1 MQQLHAASEC
11 AAALERM
18 LSHVERDA
26 AAEERGALLARL
38 RQAEARAM
46 AAEAEGSAVRAAA
59 AEAETV
65 RARALEE
72 REEAVQRWR
81 EMQGELEQAHKLR
94 AASVTAATA
103 ADIRARAAEFDVAAA
118 ERKASEAIATAESAV
133 TGDAAVGAAEVESE
147 AVVVAEGAA
156 AGARPRK
163 LTRRGGRTASSDSA
177 GTAAAETAPPPV
189 DERDY
194 QVPTASQRAPGIE
207 VNSVFVSKVRHCCP
221 CGRACC
227 RFLRASL
234 TNPPQPVRSK
244 PSHPAAA
251 HAGGP
256 LSGAQLDICEAV
268 VARQRPQQAR
278 AQRPRRQRGASR
290 RHAAEARDAGLEA
303 ASGRSGLTLPLLEM
317 GQTEP
322 SESPL
327 PRRGPLPIHCRWGA
341 QDTYIRVCVPWVKV
355 SRCHLGF

>member
-1 MQQLHAASEC
+1 MKQLHAAAEC
-11 AAALERM
+11 AASLERM

-38 RQAEARAM
+38 RQAEATAA
-46 AAEAEGSAVRAAA
+46 AAEAEGSAVRAVA

-65 RARALEE
+65 SARALEE

-94 AASVTAATA
+94 AASVSAATA

-118 ERKASEAIATAESAV
+118 ERKASEAMATAESAG
-133 TGDAAVGAAEVESE
+133 TAGAAVGAAEVESE
-147 AVVVAEGAA
+147 AVVVVEGAV

-163 LTRRGGRTASSDSA
+163 QTRRGGRATSSDSA
-177 GTAAAETAPPPV
+177 GTAAAETAPPPPV
-189 DERDY
+189 DERNY

-207 VNSVFVSKVRHCCP
+207 VNSVFVSKVRHCYP
-221 CGRACC
+221 CGRARCHSLRVPPTTPRGPSDDSTLPRC
-227 RFLRASL
+227 RR
-234 TNPPQPVRSK
+234 P
-244 PSHPAAA
+244 A

-268 VARQRPQQAR
+268 VARQHPQQAR
-278 AQRPRRQRGASR
+278 AQRPRRQRGASG

-303 ASGRSGLTLPLLEM
+303 AGGRVGVTLPSRWGKL
-317 GQTEP
+317 
-322 SESPL
+322 SRASRASADPL
-327 PRRGPLPIHCRWGA
+327 PMEHGTMR
-341 QDTYIRVCVPWVKV
+341 TCVSPVLRYAPV
-355 SRCHLGF
+355 I

>member
-1 MQQLHAASEC
+1 
-11 AAALERM
+11 
-18 LSHVERDA
+18 
-26 AAEERGALLARL
+26 
-38 RQAEARAM
+38 
-46 AAEAEGSAVRAAA
+46 
-59 AEAETV
+59 
-65 RARALEE
+65 
-72 REEAVQRWR
+72 
-81 EMQGELEQAHKLR
+81 MQGELEQAHKLR

-133 TGDAAVGAAEVESE
+133 TADAAVGAAEVESE

-177 GTAAAETAPPPV
+177 GAAAAETAPPPV

-244 PSHPAAA
+244 PSHPATARRRWTA
-251 HAGGP
+251 FRGP
-256 LSGAQLDICEAV
+256 TRYMRGRRRPSTSATS
-268 VARQRPQQAR
+268 ARSTTSTPTGHIQTT
-278 AQRPRRQRGASR
+278 RRGSA
-290 RHAAEARDAGLEA
+290 
-303 ASGRSGLTLPLLEM
+303 
-317 GQTEP
+317 
-322 SESPL
+322 
-327 PRRGPLPIHCRWGA
+327 RRGPRGGKRTQWFDLASFGDGA
-341 QDTYIRVCVPWVKV
+341 D
-355 SRCHLGF
+355 